1 MPPRP
6 DPRPDPRPRL
16 HQRPRL
22 RSRLRPVVPSFR
34 DLNRRVVAIVSIAV
48 LAAACA
54 FTYAVGQLKLF
65 SGGYEMSGLFTDTG
79 GLKADDDVRVA
90 GVKVGGITS
99 VRPDF
104 AHGYVV
110 ITWTV
115 DGGID
120 LGGAATRADV
130 RTATLLGGRYLRL
143 SGPIGKPY
151 MADLPA
157 DRRRVPLGRTSV
169 PVTVNEAVEGA
180 THLTGSL
187 DQKAIAKLLDETA
200 KLKTPSSRQLGR
212 MLENFR
218 ALATTFNDQYPD
230 IQRLIANSKT
240 VTGTLAAKDD
250 ELSRIV
256 TASQTLLE
264 TLVRRR
270 NELAAMIGQSNRTV
284 RTLTDVIARHQREL
298 NTLLD
303 DLHLLT
309 TRLAPNMQAF
319 NTDFALL
326 GPTFVQLSNIRG
338 NGPWMEGLLTGLGP
352 MQPTGPTATRRG
364 GGP

>member
-1 MPPRP
+1 MRP
-6 DPRPDPRPRL
+6 L
-16 HQRPRL
+16 I
-22 RSRLRPVVPSFR
+22 PSFR
-34 DLNRRVVAIVSIAV
+34 DLNRRVVAVVSIAALTAV
-48 LAAACA
+48 CV

-65 SGGYEMSGLFTDTG
+65 SHGYEMSGVFTDTG

-90 GVKVGGITS
+90 GVKVGSITS

-115 DGGID
+115 DRD
-120 LGGAATRADV
+120 VALGGAATRADV

-143 SGPIGKPY
+143 SGPIGRPY
-151 MADLPA
+151 AADLPVA
-157 DRRRVPLGRTSV
+157 RRRIPMGRTSV
-169 PVTVNEAVEGA
+169 PVTVNDAIEGA

-200 KLKTPSSRQLGR
+200 KIKTPSAEQLRR
-212 MLENFR
+212 MLRNFR
-218 ALATTFNDQYPD
+218 ALAATFNEEYPD

-240 VTGTLAAKDD
+240 VTGTLAAKDA
-250 ELSRIV
+250 ELARIV
-256 TASQTLLE
+256 TASQTLLDA
-264 TLVRRR
+264 LVRRR
-270 NELAAMIGQSNRTV
+270 AELVATIGQSNRTV
-284 RTLTDVIARHQREL
+284 RTLTDVISRHRREL
-298 NTLLD
+298 DTLLT

-309 TRLAPNMQAF
+309 TRLAPNMEAF

-326 GPTFVQLSNIRG
+326 GPTFLQLASIRG
-338 NGPWMEGLLTGLGP
+338 NGPWLEGLLTGLGP
-352 MQPTGPTATRRG
+352 LQPAGPASTRRG

>member
-1 MPPRP
+1 MPS
-6 DPRPDPRPRL
+6 
-16 HQRPRL
+16 L
-22 RSRLRPVVPSFR
+22 RAVPSFR
-34 DLNRRVVAIVSIAV
+34 DLNRRVVAGVTLAV
-48 LAAACA
+48 LAAGCA
-54 FTYAVGQLKLF
+54 FTYAAGQLKLF
-65 SGGYEMSGLFTDTG
+65 SGGYEMSGVFIDTG
-79 GLKADDDVRVA
+79 GLKKDDDVRVA
-90 GVKVGGITS
+90 GVKVGGVTS

-104 AHGYVV
+104 AQGHIV

-115 DGGID
+115 DGGIA

-130 RTATLLGGRYLRL
+130 RTSTLLGGRYLRL

-157 DRRRVPLGRTSV
+157 AARRIPLARTSV
-169 PVTVNEAVEGA
+169 PVTVNDAVEGA

-200 KLKTPSSRQLGR
+200 RIKTPSSRQLHE
-212 MLENFR
+212 MLANFR
-218 ALATTFNDQYPD
+218 ALATTFNNQYPD

-250 ELSRIV
+250 ELVRIL
-256 TASQTLLE
+256 TASQTLLD

-270 NELAAMIGQSNRTV
+270 DELAATIGQSNRTV
-284 RTLTDVIARHQREL
+284 RTLTDVITAHRREL
-298 NTLLD
+298 DTLLS

-309 TRLAPNMQAF
+309 TRLAPNMQAL

-326 GPTFVQLSNIRG
+326 GPTFAQLANIRG

-352 MQPTGPTATRRG
+352 LQPTGPTATQRRG
-364 GGP
+364 GGVP

>member
-1 MPPRP
+1 MR
-6 DPRPDPRPRL
+6 
-16 HQRPRL
+16 
-22 RSRLRPVVPSFR
+22 RPVVPSLPSFR
-34 DLNRRVVAIVSIAV
+34 DLNRRVVALVSIAV
-48 LAAACA
+48 LAAVCA

-65 SGGYEMSGLFTDTG
+65 SGGYEMSGVFTDTG
-79 GLKADDDVRVA
+79 GLKSDDDVRVA
-90 GVKVGGITS
+90 GVKVGSVTS

-104 AHGYVV
+104 ARGHVV

-115 DGGID
+115 DGD
-120 LGGAATRADV
+120 VTLGGAATRADV

-143 SGPIGKPY
+143 SGPIGRPY
-151 MADLPA
+151 AADLPA
-157 DRRRVPLGRTSV
+157 VRRRIPLDRTSV
-169 PVTVNEAVEGA
+169 PVTVNDAIEGA

-200 KLKTPSSRQLGR
+200 KIETPSARQLRR
-212 MLENFR
+212 MLRNFR
-218 ALATTFNDQYPD
+218 ALATTFNEEYPD

-240 VTGTLAAKDD
+240 VTGTLAAKDA
-250 ELSRIV
+250 ELARIV
-256 TASQTLLE
+256 TASQTLLD

-270 NELAAMIGQSNRTV
+270 AELVATIGQSNRTV
-284 RTLTDVIARHQREL
+284 RTLTDVIGRHRHEL
-298 NTLLD
+298 DTLLA

-309 TRLAPNMQAF
+309 TRLAPNMEAL

-326 GPTFVQLSNIRG
+326 GPTFIQLANIRG

-352 MQPTGPTATRRG
+352 LQPTGPTSTRRG